1 MRVVPRVQSKLSRA
15 IRAHHGKKL
24 LHDPKN
30 PENTAMKKERVR
42 FRRSRQK
49 GAMRFVECLGVLQED
64 MMKGL
69 LWMEALG
76 RSVGSHVAK
85 DLLEG

>member
-1 MRVVPRVQSKLSRA
+1 
-15 IRAHHGKKL
+15 
-24 LHDPKN
+24 
-30 PENTAMKKERVR
+30 
-42 FRRSRQK
+42 
-49 GAMRFVECLGVLQED
+49 MRFVECPGVLQED

-76 RSVGSHVAK
+76 RSVGSHDAK